1 MPEKGSSSSCKQKD
15 ATSMSLAFLFYR
27 TQEDASRSQYCE
39 VRAYESSFLRAM
51 ALGEW
56 EGLAYAEVVRL
67 NEAVHLHGVT
77 AKFWVR

>member
-1 MPEKGSSSSCKQKD
+1 VIKN
-15 ATSMSLAFLFYR
+15 TSPPLVLLNHPSTAQMIAHHHIL
-27 TQEDASRSQYCE
+27 TVQEDAK
-39 VRAYESSFLRAM
+39 LHGM

-77 AKFWVR
+77 AKF